1 MLCALLHIW
10 LYKCSVDWGGE
21 SFFEEKML
29 SSCGFKSQSDY
40 TDGVETRR
48 SISLGLVSPLYQLTI
63 VSLCILTLFV
73 HTCNPYFKIQIFT
86 VLCCS
91 LSLGPT
97 SDLSSIRETADFTEN
112 YLFIQNVTTKFFVQ
126 CTAEIRYILFIYALH
141 LHMGDI
147 SHHRFLQLTQI
158 VYSNLLLWSSILHC
172 GLNESRLETP

>member
-1 MLCALLHIW
+1 
-10 LYKCSVDWGGE
+10 
-21 SFFEEKML
+21 ML
-29 SSCGFKSQSDY
+29 SSCGSKSQSDN

-112 YLFIQNVTTKFFVQ
+112 YLFIQNVTTKFLVQ

-141 LHMGDI
+141 LHMVDM
-147 SHHRFLQLTQI
+147 SHHRFLQLKQI
-158 VYSNLLLWSSILHC
+158 NSMIVDIALWFERIKIRNSLTTNVRTWEALTLTILNLCRDYFI
-172 GLNESRLETP
+172 

>member
-21 SFFEEKML
+21 SLFEEKML
-29 SSCGFKSQSDY
+29 SSCGSKSQSDN

-86 VLCCS
+86 VLCWS
-91 LSLGPT
+91 LSIGPT

-112 YLFIQNVTTKFFVQ
+112 YLFIQNVTTKFLFQSVHCRDTIYFVYL
-126 CTAEIRYILFIYALH
+126 CTAFAYGGH
-141 LHMGDI
+141 VPPQI
-147 SHHRFLQLTQI
+147 SPVKTD
-158 VYSNLLLWSSILHC
+158 
-172 GLNESRLETP
+172 